1 MFFPSAVGG
10 HSNLMLSWHVLTW
23 GMYSGEID
31 IKISMILMDHPLSQK
46 YIWLYFQLLTGR
58 TVLRAFWESSSCINI
73 ISSVAQLCPTLC
85 NPMNCSTP
93 GFPVLT
99 NSWSLLK
106 LMSIALVM
114 PSNHILCHPLFLLPS
129 IFPRIRVFLNESV
142 LCIRW
147 PKYQSFSFSISPSNE
162 YSGLISFKI
171 HWFDLLV
178 VQGTL

>member
-129 IFPRIRVFLNESV
+129 IFPNIRQGLFQWVSSLHQVAEV
-142 LCIRW
+142 LQFHLQ
-147 PKYQSFSFSISPSNE
+147 YQSFQ
-162 YSGLISFKI
+162 LICKTDF
-171 HWFDLLV
+171 L
-178 VQGTL
+178 